1 MQPNAI
7 TIEGELEKAFSR
19 ILQNP
24 IDIIGQGRTDAG
36 VHASGQTAHLD
47 LPEETD
53 IYKLIHGV
61 NGLVGDHIH
70 IKHIE
75 PVKPD
80 FHARFDALT
89 RKYRYIVL
97 DYPSPLMI
105 DKGWYSGNA
114 IKLSALNTCAELLI
128 GEHDFDG
135 FSKFNEENFT
145 TICYVFNAKWV
156 NQPNFVYFEIE
167 ANRFLRN
174 MVRRLVGTMMEV
186 SRGKISTNDFSMILK
201 NEMEAPITY
210 TAPAKGLNL
219 QEVFYKK

>member
-70 IKHIE
+70 IKQ
-75 PVKPD
+75 
-80 FHARFDALT
+80 
-89 RKYRYIVL
+89 
-97 DYPSPLMI
+97 
-105 DKGWYSGNA
+105 
-114 IKLSALNTCAELLI
+114 I
-128 GEHDFDG
+128 GRAH
-135 FSKFNEENFT
+135 
-145 TICYVFNAKWV
+145 V
-156 NQPNFVYFEIE
+156 
-167 ANRFLRN
+167 
-174 MVRRLVGTMMEV
+174 
-186 SRGKISTNDFSMILK
+186 
-201 NEMEAPITY
+201 
-210 TAPAKGLNL
+210 
-219 QEVFYKK
+219 